1 MKIITFVRSADVV
14 TVVYSDDAGKI
25 VSRHFSK
32 TLTDAAILAE
42 VRGEP
47 APSEPAKAPE
57 KRDPAKTIP
66 EPPAIPKERI
76 TRQQMIDALTAAGIT
91 GVDTCNRESLTAA
104 YAALKEQQQKG
115 GE

>member
-14 TVVYSDDAGKI
+14 TVVCANDTGKI

-32 TLTDAAILAE
+32 TLSDAAILAE

-47 APSEPAKAPE
+47 APAEPAKVPE
-57 KRDPAKTIP
+57 KREPVKTIP

-76 TRQQMIDALTAAGIT
+76 TRQQMIDTLAAAGIT

-104 YAALKEQQQKG
+104 YAALKQQQQKG
-115 GE
+115 GK

>member
-14 TVVYSDDAGKI
+14 TVVYADDAGKI
-25 VSRHFSK
+25 VSRHFPK

-47 APSEPAKAPE
+47 APAEPAKVPE
-57 KRDPAKTIP
+57 KREPVKTIP

-76 TRQQMIDALTAAGIT
+76 TRQQMIDALAAAGIT

-104 YAALKEQQQKG
+104 YAALKQQQKG
-115 GE
+115 GK